1 MEFGNRILELRKKE
15 NLTQEELAEKV
26 GVTRQ
31 TISKWEL
38 GETYPDLNMIIKLA
52 KAFNVSTDK
61 LIGGKEPSNKQL
73 NITNYIGIFFTD
85 LFSFMFFIVMFL
97 FLIVVLLFSL
107 SCLFVG
113 IFLLFNISVSNIV
126 PYMPLVPRIFMTVSL
141 ILLSVL
147 SILGFIYLKEVFS
160 SLVSVYL
167 NHRNRVLLR
176 TNEKKKFVLNI
187 SDKYKKIFVLVT
199 VLFITSLILTIFIS
213 IIKSNS
219 LDFWHEWKWFI

>member
-113 IFLLFNISVSNIV
+113 TFLLFNISVSNIV

-147 SILGFIYLKEVFS
+147 SILGFI
-160 SLVSVYL
+160 
-167 NHRNRVLLR
+167 
-176 TNEKKKFVLNI
+176 
-187 SDKYKKIFVLVT
+187 
-199 VLFITSLILTIFIS
+199 
-213 IIKSNS
+213 
-219 LDFWHEWKWFI
+219 

>member
-1 MEFGNRILELRKKE
+1 
-15 NLTQEELAEKV
+15 
-26 GVTRQ
+26 
-31 TISKWEL
+31 
-38 GETYPDLNMIIKLA
+38 MIIKLA

-113 IFLLFNISVSNIV
+113 ICLLFNISVSNIV
-126 PYMPLVPRIFMTVSL
+126 PYMSLVPRIFMTVSL

-147 SILGFIYLKEVFS
+147 SILSFINLKEVFS

-187 SDKYKKIFVLVT
+187 SDKYKKNICFSNC
-199 VLFITSLILTIFIS
+199 FIYYKFNFNNFYINYKI
-213 IIKSNS
+213 
-219 LDFWHEWKWFI
+219 